1 MIKRHIRGSSSV
13 VTLYVMMVVT
23 FSVLSLAGLT
33 VTSLHRARGEV
44 RAAEAFHAAQASAE
58 YVYQKQRE
66 ILETTRGEF
75 EYREY
80 DLEDVPLE
88 TPDGMTGQVV
98 VTPSGDGSSA
108 WVTAEVFYGRQSR
121 SVRLLVRAKD
131 VGVWNNA
138 IFAGAGASGKAING
152 NVDIRGSVHLLGDG
166 EPYSDLNG
174 NGMRNNAELYTDLNY
189 NGQWDPGEPFIDANG
204 DGVWNPAEP
213 YQDANGNGVYDPP
226 LTVTELNSSFSGNAF
241 IGNNYYGI
249 PFELESQIPEIPLI
263 GGLKSLGAEVRVK
276 HGRIKVQGSARI
288 GEEYNNGIN
297 KGKVDGTFVNDGW
310 TGSPGAGG
318 VFSDN
323 GTNNGYDLDDLV
335 PFPYINGLGA
345 QPYYDPNTGITYSSH
360 EQFLNARSLT
370 VNLPSFDT
378 TMDSFQFGPD
388 AKGNMI
394 LWDRANGVLTVEGI
408 IRINGDFSLG
418 KKNQTIRFD
427 GRGTIFATGSI
438 DVHSNLLPRAG
449 RVFPIDT
456 ALGMI
461 AVRNVNLA
469 MGPGDA
475 QLKMMGAFYAQGVI
489 RSAKQNQI
497 AGTFVGSYYDMG
509 TNVPNIYQVPEL
521 ARNLPPGMPGDKPII
536 SLKRKTWRERV
547 PTQD

>member
-1 MIKRHIRGSSSV
+1 MKRNIRGSSSV

-33 VTSLHRARGEV
+33 ITSLNRARGEV
-44 RAAEAFHAAQASAE
+44 RAAEAFQAAQASAE

-66 ILETTRGEF
+66 LLEVSGGEF
-75 EYREY
+75 QLREY
-80 DLEDVPLE
+80 DLGEIPFDAPQ
-88 TPDGMTGQVV
+88 GMTGRVKV
-98 VTPSGDGSSA
+98 LPMANRAFA
-108 WVTAEVFYGRQSR
+108 WITAEVFYGNQSR
-121 SVRLLVRAKD
+121 SVRLLAKAKD

-166 EPYSDLNG
+166 EPYTDLNG
-174 NGMRNNAELYTDLNY
+174 NGRRDGAEQYSDQNF
-189 NGQWDPGEPFIDANG
+189 NGQWDPAEPFIDANG
-204 DGVWNPAEP
+204 DGVWNPPEP
-213 YQDANGNGVYDPP
+213 YQDANNNGMYDPP

-241 IGNNYYGI
+241 IGNNYVGI
-249 PFELESQIPEIPLI
+249 PFELESQIPQIPLI

-288 GEEYNNGIN
+288 GEEFNNGVN
-297 KGKVDGTFVNDGW
+297 KGKVEGTFVNDGW

-345 QPYYDPNTGITYSSH
+345 QPYYDPITGTTYSTH
-360 EQFLNARSLT
+360 EQFLNDRSLT
-370 VNLPSFDT
+370 INLPSFDT
-378 TMDSFQFGPD
+378 SMDSFQFGPD
-388 AKGNMI
+388 ANGNMMR
-394 LWDRANGVLTVEGI
+394 WDKASGVLTVQGI
-408 IRINGDFSLG
+408 VKVNGNVDFG

-449 RVFPIDT
+449 RVFPLGA
-456 ALGMI
+456 ALGLI
-461 AVRNVNLA
+461 AVRDINLA
-469 MGPGDA
+469 TGAGDA
-475 QLKMMGAFYAQGVI
+475 QLKMMGAFYAQGII

-536 SLKRKTWRERV
+536 SLKRKTWRERI
-547 PTQD
+547 PTDG

>member
-1 MIKRHIRGSSSV
+1 MKRNIRGSSSV

-33 VTSLHRARGEV
+33 ITSLNRARGEV

-66 ILETTRGEF
+66 LLEVTRGEF
-75 EYREY
+75 EEAEY
-80 DLEDVPLE
+80 DLHDVPLDAPE
-88 TPDGMTGQVV
+88 GMTGRIEVV
-98 VTPSGDGSSA
+98 PSGDGSSA
-108 WVTAEVFYGRQSR
+108 WITAEVFYGNQSR
-121 SVRLLVRAKD
+121 SVRLLAKAKD

-138 IFAGAGASGKAING
+138 VFAGAGASGKAING

-166 EPYSDLNG
+166 EPYTDLNG
-174 NGMRNNAELYTDLNY
+174 NGKRDDAELYTDLNF

-213 YQDANGNGVYDPP
+213 YQDANNNGIYDPP

-241 IGNNYYGI
+241 IGNNYVGI
-249 PFELESQIPEIPLI
+249 PFELESQIPQIPLI

-288 GEEYNNGIN
+288 GEEFNNGVN
-297 KGKVDGTFVNDGW
+297 KGKVEGTFVNDGW

-345 QPYYDPNTGITYSSH
+345 QPYYDPITGTTYSTH
-360 EQFLNARSLT
+360 EQFLNDRSLT
-370 VNLPSFDT
+370 INLPSFDT
-378 TMDSFQFGPD
+378 SMDSFQFGPD
-388 AKGNMI
+388 ANGNMMR
-394 LWDRANGVLTVEGI
+394 WDKASGVLTVQGI
-408 IRINGDFSLG
+408 VKVNGNVDFG

-449 RVFPIDT
+449 RVFPLDA
-456 ALGMI
+456 ALGLI
-461 AVRNVNLA
+461 AVRDINLA
-469 MGPGDA
+469 TGPGDA
-475 QLKMMGAFYAQGVI
+475 QLKMMGAFYAQGII

-509 TNVPNIYQVPEL
+509 TNVPNIYQIPEL
-521 ARNLPPGMPGDKPII
+521 AGNLPPGMPGDKPII
-536 SLKRKTWRERV
+536 SLKRKTWRERI
-547 PTQD
+547 PTDG

>member
-1 MIKRHIRGSSSV
+1 MKRNTRGSASV
-13 VTLYVMMVVT
+13 VTLFVMMVVT

-33 VTSLHRARGEV
+33 ITSLSRSRGEV

-66 ILETTRGEF
+66 LLEVSRGEF
-75 EYREY
+75 EHAEY
-80 DLEDVPLE
+80 DLEDIPFDPPE
-88 TPDGMTGQVV
+88 GMTGRVEVV
-98 VTPSGDGSSA
+98 PTGDGASA
-108 WVTAEVFYGRQSR
+108 WITAEVFYGNQSR
-121 SVRLLVRAKD
+121 SVRLLARAKD

-166 EPYSDLNG
+166 EPYTDLNG
-174 NGMRNNAELYTDLNY
+174 NGQRDAAEQYTDLNF
-189 NGQWDPGEPFIDANG
+189 NGQWDPGEPFLDANG

-213 YQDANGNGVYDPP
+213 YQDANGNGIYDPP

-241 IGNNYYGI
+241 IGNNYVGI
-249 PFELESQIPEIPLI
+249 PFELESQIPQIPFI

-288 GEEYNNGIN
+288 GEEYNNGVN

-310 TGSPGAGG
+310 TGSPGANG

-345 QPYYDPNTGITYSSH
+345 QPYYDPNTGTTYSNH
-360 EQFLNARSLT
+360 EQFLNSRSLT
-370 VNLPSFDT
+370 INLPSFDA

-388 AKGNMI
+388 GNGNMI
-394 LWDRANGVLTVEGI
+394 RWDKASGVLTVQGI
-408 IRINGDFSLG
+408 VKVNGNLNFG

-461 AVRNVNLA
+461 AVRDINLA
-469 MGPGDA
+469 TGPGDA
-475 QLKMMGAFYAQGVI
+475 QLKMMGAFYAQGII

-547 PTQD
+547 PTEG

>member
-1 MIKRHIRGSSSV
+1 
-13 VTLYVMMVVT
+13 
-23 FSVLSLAGLT
+23 
-33 VTSLHRARGEV
+33 V

-58 YVYQKQRE
+58 YVYQTQRE
-66 ILETTRGEF
+66 LLEDTRGEF
-75 EYREY
+75 EYGEY
-80 DLEDVPLE
+80 DLEDIPFDV
-88 TPDGMTGQVV
+88 PDGMTGRVEV
-98 VTPSGDGSSA
+98 IPTGDGASA
-108 WVTAEVFYGRQSR
+108 WITAEVFYGNQSR
-121 SVRLLVRAKD
+121 SVRLLAKAKD

-166 EPYSDLNG
+166 EP
-174 NGMRNNAELYTDLNY
+174 
-189 NGQWDPGEPFIDANG
+189 FIDANG

-213 YQDANGNGVYDPP
+213 YQDANGNGMYDPP

-241 IGNNYYGI
+241 IGNNYVGI
-249 PFELESQIPEIPLI
+249 SFELESQIPQIPLI

-288 GEEYNNGIN
+288 GEEFNNGIN
-297 KGKVDGTFVNDGW
+297 KGKVEGTFVNDGW

-345 QPYYDPNTGITYSSH
+345 QPYYDPITGTTYSTH
-360 EQFLNARSLT
+360 EQFLNDRSLT
-370 VNLPSFDT
+370 INLPAFDT
-378 TMDSFQFGPD
+378 SMNSFQFGPD
-388 AKGNMI
+388 ANGNMMR
-394 LWDRANGVLTVEGI
+394 WDKPSGVLTVQGI
-408 IRINGDFSLG
+408 VKVNGNLNFG
-418 KKNQTIRFD
+418 QKNQTIRFD
-427 GRGTIFATGSI
+427 GRGTIYATGSI
-438 DVHSNLLPRAG
+438 SVHSNLLPRAG
-449 RVFPIDT
+449 RVFPIDA
-456 ALGMI
+456 ALGFI
-461 AVRNVNLA
+461 AVRDINLA
-469 MGPGDA
+469 TGPGDA
-475 QLKMMGAFYAQGVI
+475 QLKMMGAFYAQGII

-536 SLKRKTWRERV
+536 SLKRKTWRERI
-547 PTQD
+547 PTEG

>member
-1 MIKRHIRGSSSV
+1 MKRNIRGSSSV

-33 VTSLHRARGEV
+33 ITSLNRARGEV

-66 ILETTRGEF
+66 LLEVTRGEF
-75 EYREY
+75 EQAEY
-80 DLEDVPLE
+80 DLHDVPLDV
-88 TPDGMTGQVV
+88 PDGMTGRIEVA
-98 VTPSGDGSSA
+98 PSGDGSSA
-108 WVTAEVFYGRQSR
+108 WITAEVFYGNQSR
-121 SVRLLVRAKD
+121 SVRLLAKAKD

-138 IFAGAGASGKAING
+138 VFAGAGASGKAING

-166 EPYSDLNG
+166 EPYTDLNG
-174 NGMRNNAELYTDLNY
+174 NGKRDDAELYTDLNF

-213 YQDANGNGVYDPP
+213 YQDANNNGIYDPP

-241 IGNNYYGI
+241 IGNNYVGI
-249 PFELESQIPEIPLI
+249 SFELESQIPQIPLI

-288 GEEYNNGIN
+288 GEEFNNGIN
-297 KGKVDGTFVNDGW
+297 KGKVEGTFVNDGW

-345 QPYYDPNTGITYSSH
+345 QPYYDPITGTTYSTH
-360 EQFLNARSLT
+360 EQFLNDRSLT
-370 VNLPSFDT
+370 INLPSFDT
-378 TMDSFQFGPD
+378 SMDSFQFGPD
-388 AKGNMI
+388 ANGNMMR
-394 LWDRANGVLTVEGI
+394 WDKPSGVLTVEGI
-408 IRINGDFSLG
+408 VKVNGNVSFG

-438 DVHSNLLPRAG
+438 DVHSNLLPRTG
-449 RVFPIDT
+449 RTFPIDA
-456 ALGMI
+456 ALGFI
-461 AVRNVNLA
+461 AARDINLA
-469 MGPGDA
+469 TGPGDA
-475 QLKMMGAFYAQGVI
+475 QLKMMGAFYAQGII

-521 ARNLPPGMPGDKPII
+521 AGNLPPGMPGDKPII
-536 SLKRKTWRERV
+536 SLKRKTWRERI
-547 PTQD
+547 PTDG